1 MDAVCYASHEFR
13 WTISF
18 TSDFS
23 RGNLVGLF
31 MIGVWRS
38 GSAPVLGTGGR
49 RFDPGHPDQYSNYWS
64 ILHFLLG
71 GVLQTVCVEL
81 LDSALKRKLR

>member
-49 RFDPGHPDQYSNYWS
+49 RFDPDHPDTEGRPLN
-64 ILHFLLG
+64 IIH
-71 GVLQTVCVEL
+71 
-81 LDSALKRKLR
+81 

>member
-49 RFDPGHPDQYSNYWS
+49 RFDPGHPDQHLSYWNIS
-64 ILHFLLG
+64 DF
-71 GVLQTVCVEL
+71 VCNGC
-81 LDSALKRKLR
+81 KLRRGSNLFCK

>member
-49 RFDPGHPDQYSNYWS
+49 RFDPGHPDQYSDYWS
-64 ILHFLLG
+64 ISYFFLG
-71 GVLQTVCVEL
+71 GILPTVYVEL
-81 LDSALKRKLR
+81 LNSAFKRKLS